1 MSSLL
6 QKRSTPTALPLALDA
21 GTSGTSNVTRKGK
34 GKGKAASAAAAD
46 AAATAELNLFATEVA
61 HSAASHRSK
70 LEQHLV
76 ARESRLAQLLR
87 ASRELELQRHLMG
100 KGTKKEVVV
109 KQKGDKVAKEDEW
122 WMQGVKGAKKS
133 AEEEN
138 EGKLPMAD
146 EGVATGARVWVSFA
160 LSFVLLLFPP
170 SPSSGVLRSP
180 RLAVCPDR
188 CLSCPYR
195 RNSRLNESDNS
206 DRHLRPQPP
215 FLFRPRDIPSV
226 ATLRFIPPAD
236 VFQRLRLPLR
246 FFFSLSPRE
255 SVLCLSGKERAK
267 SNGISVTFK
276 PARPQQPARE
286 GKGSV
291 AGASGGGRRYLFYMH
306 VVTSPSHHQL
316 GAQEGRG
323 GRLPKRVESGRCT
336 TARRLRRW
344 RD

>member
-1 MSSLL
+1 VSSLL

-21 GTSGTSNVTRKGK
+21 GTSGTSAGTRKSK
-34 GKGKAASAAAAD
+34 GKGKAAAAAAD
-46 AAATAELNLFATEVA
+46 AATTAELSLFATEVA

-76 ARESRLAQLLR
+76 AREARLAQLLR

-188 CLSCPYR
+188 CLSCPHR

-206 DRHLRPQPP
+206 GRHPRPRPP
-215 FLFRPRDIPSV
+215 FLFRPRAIPSV
-226 ATLRFIPPAD
+226 ATLRFSLPSPQAD
-236 VFQRLRLPLR
+236 ALQWLHYVSCTLA
-246 FFFSLSPRE
+246 SE
-255 SVLCLSGKERAK
+255 SQA
-267 SNGISVTFK
+267 
-276 PARPQQPARE
+276 
-286 GKGSV
+286 
-291 AGASGGGRRYLFYMH
+291 
-306 VVTSPSHHQL
+306 
-316 GAQEGRG
+316 
-323 GRLPKRVESGRCT
+323 
-336 TARRLRRW
+336 
-344 RD
+344 

>member
-1 MSSLL
+1 VSSLL

-21 GTSGTSNVTRKGK
+21 GTSGTSAGTRKSK
-34 GKGKAASAAAAD
+34 GKGKAAAAAAD
-46 AAATAELNLFATEVA
+46 AATTAELSLFATEVA

-76 ARESRLAQLLR
+76 AREARLAQLLR

-122 WMQGVKGAKKS
+122 WMQGVKGAQKS

-138 EGKLPMAD
+138 EGKLPMAE
-146 EGVATGARVWVSFA
+146 EGVATGARVWVSLF
-160 LSFVLLLFPP
+160 LLFSP

-188 CLSCPYR
+188 CLSCPHR

-206 DRHLRPQPP
+206 GRHPRPRPP

-226 ATLRFIPPAD
+226 ATLRFSLPSPQAD
-236 VFQRLRLPLR
+236 ALQWLHYVSCTLA
-246 FFFSLSPRE
+246 SE
-255 SVLCLSGKERAK
+255 SQA
-267 SNGISVTFK
+267 
-276 PARPQQPARE
+276 
-286 GKGSV
+286 
-291 AGASGGGRRYLFYMH
+291 
-306 VVTSPSHHQL
+306 
-316 GAQEGRG
+316 
-323 GRLPKRVESGRCT
+323 
-336 TARRLRRW
+336 
-344 RD
+344 